1 MCVAIAVLKG
11 STLLLCVFRLRGLIA
26 NLSLYEDNFERLV
39 VDYQHVVYRI
49 KPTPHPRISV
59 FNFHSMFS
67 DNRGL
72 VEPSQ
77 AQIQHLIQS
86 CSSASS
92 DTGVREVDRC
102 AARIDFQHMRPVLL
116 HPSCRVHLHDVDS
129 SAVERKRL
137 GSYVANVISY
147 WWDDLGL
154 PKYIAALSKQQTGGS
169 VYLGIAEQAEPAG
182 KAWEEVENC
191 DLGALFPGCRKKVW
205 VAKGDGR
212 RGADVQ
218 LLARDED
225 VPLAE
230 GLHTYVCQGLQ
241 LSRQEQLV
249 LEADLLEKVRSQ
261 MLWYPRY
268 PVKDPLFLTFHPVC
282 GGATDLCVVEVVVSK
297 FRGVAFHR
305 SDGPEVYVIKNTGS
319 NHKIRPLTL
328 EELTNQLN
336 YFRGLQEESHA

>member
-1 MCVAIAVLKG
+1 M
-11 STLLLCVFRLRGLIA
+11 FRLRGLIA

-39 VDYQHVVYRI
+39 VDHQHVVYRI

-59 FNFHSMFS
+59 FNFHSMLS

-92 DTGVREVDRC
+92 NTGVREVDRRE
-102 AARIDFQHMRPVLL
+102 ASIEFQLMRPVSLY
-116 HPSCRVHLHDVDS
+116 PSCRVHLHEVDS

-137 GSYVANVISY
+137 GSYGANVISY

-169 VYLGIAEQAEPAG
+169 VYLGIAEQAVPAG

-205 VAKGDGR
+205 VATGDGR
-212 RGADVQ
+212 QGADVQ
-218 LLARDED
+218 HLARDED

-230 GLHTYVCQGLQ
+230 GLHTGTYVCQGLQ
-241 LSRQEQLV
+241 LSRQERLV
-249 LEADLLEKVRSQ
+249 LETDLLEKVRSQ

-268 PVKDPLFLTFHPVC
+268 PVKEPLFLTFHPVR
-282 GGATDLCVVEVVVSK
+282 GGETDLCVVEVVVSK
-297 FRGVAFHR
+297 FHGVAFHR
-305 SDGPEVYVIKNTGS
+305 SDGPEVYGIKSIGS
-319 NHKIRPLTL
+319 NHKIRPLAL

-336 YFRGLQEESHA
+336 YYRGLQEESHA